1 MISFQARK
9 PGEEEGC
16 SHNYLI
22 PVPQG
27 DKTPETGGNHLLSG
41 RVRYL
46 KAQSPVSR
54 LPYLEVR
61 KQGMGLGNQEAHECP
76 SLPVYYQLK
85 HGAWAHIDPWDPHG
99 TMSLKLTCVGGTL

>member
-27 DKTPETGGNHLLSG
+27 DKTPETGGNHLPSG
-41 RVRYL
+41 RVKCL

-61 KQGMGLGNQEAHECP
+61 KQEMGVRKPRSTRMPLPSCVLLPQAWGLGSP
-76 SLPVYYQLK
+76 
-85 HGAWAHIDPWDPHG
+85 
-99 TMSLKLTCVGGTL
+99 